1 MAGSRFEALVGLL
14 VLAVAG
20 WFLWYLTKD
29 QELFGTES
37 GYEVVALFD
46 SAQGVT
52 VGTQVRMSGVPV
64 GSVSSVALDPDTFF
78 ARVEMLVA
86 DGIEIPDDSQA
97 IVTAESILGGQFIEI
112 SPGGSF
118 DLLAEG
124 GIIADTRGYRDLMSS
139 LTEALTAGDMQ

>member
-46 SAQGVT
+46 SAQGVS
-52 VGTQVRMSGVPV
+52 VGTQVRMAGVPV

-97 IVTAESILGGQFIEI
+97 VVTAESILGGQFIEI

-139 LTEALTAGDMQ
+139 LTEALTAGDLQ

>member
-1 MAGSRFEALVGLL
+1 
-14 VLAVAG
+14 
-20 WFLWYLTKD
+20 
-29 QELFGTES
+29 
-37 GYEVVALFD
+37 
-46 SAQGVT
+46 
-52 VGTQVRMSGVPV
+52 MSGVPV

>member
-52 VGTQVRMSGVPV
+52 VGTQVRMAGVPV

-139 LTEALTAGDMQ
+139 LTEALTAGDLQ